1 MDEKLKIIA
10 IEENTHA
17 VRNSDSFFVFRGN
30 LTYFF
35 IEKKIG
41 DSYMSKNKKSAKDIA
56 FERERAKFRHQIRD
70 LEHQKVIKEQEIEKL
85 KEKLSDYDEKIRQQ
99 EDWIRRLL
107 EYTELSEEEMKKQI
121 AAEKSKAEFVSRMNE
136 LGMILE
142 RFGVL

>member
-1 MDEKLKIIA
+1 MNNTTELDKVKEVAKMLLHLEIRETELSPMIA
-10 IEENTHA
+10 VSYTHLD
-17 VRNSDSFFVFRGN
+17 V
-30 LTYFF
+30 Y
-35 IEKKIG
+35 K
-41 DSYMSKNKKSAKDIA
+41 
-56 FERERAKFRHQIRD
+56 
-70 LEHQKVIKEQEIEKL
+70 
-85 KEKLSDYDEKIRQQ
+85 RQQ